1 MKSFGR
7 RRRTKVSEERTRGSH
22 RRGLCR
28 DVFRL
33 AARRTRCSAVAP
45 KLGESLAVLIGWRLV
60 AHTTDASMARILSYS
75 EISCLRML
83 VIPTCC
89 THGCA
94 SGCDLRLSSRR
105 RISGTPQCGVASPRC
120 DRRCSSLVMRDCG
133 IRMKH
138 GSSPPPG
145 GSASFCC
152 LAASTTQAWTFRRDG
167 FARPCAATPQ
177 LGVHRSRAAGSFFGQ
192 LQPFWI
198 APMSVIRSNLAA
210 S

>member
-1 MKSFGR
+1 LQCGGTQTR
-7 RRRTKVSEERTRGSH
+7 RKLG
-22 RRGLCR
+22 GA
-28 DVFRL
+28 DRL
-33 AARRTRCSAVAP
+33 ATCGTHNRCEH
-45 KLGESLAVLIGWRLV
+45 G
-60 AHTTDASMARILSYS
+60 TDFELC
-75 EISCLRML
+75 EFSCLRML

-120 DRRCSSLVMRDCG
+120 DRRCSSLAMRDCG

-145 GSASFCC
+145 GSASFCY
-152 LAASTTQAWTFRRDG
+152 LAASTTQAWTFRRDR

-177 LGVHRSRAAGSFFGQ
+177 LRVHRSRAAGSFFGQ